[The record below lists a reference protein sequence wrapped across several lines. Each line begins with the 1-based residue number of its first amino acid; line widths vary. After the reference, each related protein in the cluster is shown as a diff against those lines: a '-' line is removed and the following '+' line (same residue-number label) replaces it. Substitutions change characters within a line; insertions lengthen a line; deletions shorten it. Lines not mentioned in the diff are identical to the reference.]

1 MTHPRHPSPFHPTPP
16 VYPFRDRE
24 LRNRFL
30 RLVRER
36 LGRGGRTVV
45 IDNGMARVEGE
56 ACVHGLSNLAGTCH
70 MAPPAL
76 WPRLVDEHFAK
87 SDPDRLLG
95 VLEDLTQSD
104 YAAQADRLVVRIHDQ
119 GFARA
124 GWADHVLHRVDLPT
138 TCSVLTLDI
147 GPSVLPVPKP
157 IAEAWGVPVAELFD
171 RAMRNLPSLS
181 KARWTRLPLLHLG
194 DAVDLLGE
202 DFHATAHVLDPATFR
217 DRTGRLGNLVGIP
230 ARGVLLSYRL
240 EAAPTALLLQTL
252 LAMTHGKY
260 QDGPGPVTP
269 HLFWRDLD
277 GRFHVQY
284 GSSDGVRAKFVPTAE
299 FAAAMAAGGTP
310 PT

>member
-1 MTHPRHPSPFHPTPP
+1 MTHSRHSSPFHPTPP

-30 RLVRER
+30 QLVRER
-36 LGRGGRTVV
+36 LGRGGRNVV
-45 IDNGMARVEGE
+45 IDNGMACVEGE
-56 ACVHGLSNLAGTCH
+56 PFVHGLSNLAGTCH
-70 MAPPAL
+70 MAPPAM

-87 SDPDRLLG
+87 SDPGQLLG
-95 VLEDLTQSD
+95 VLEDVASSD

-119 GFARA
+119 RVAQA
-124 GWADHVLHRVDLPT
+124 SWADHVLHRVDLPT
-138 TCSVLTLDI
+138 TCSVLALDI
-147 GPSVLPVPKP
+147 GPSVMPVPKP
-157 IAEAWGVPVAELFD
+157 IAEAWAVPVPELFAC
-171 RAMRNLPSLS
+171 AMRNLPNLS

-194 DAVDLLGE
+194 DAVDVLSE
-202 DFHATAHVLDPATFR
+202 DFHAAAHVLDAATFR

-240 EAAPTALLLQTL
+240 EAAPTGLLLQTL

-260 QDGPGPVTP
+260 HDGPGPITP

-284 GSSDGVRAKFVPTAE
+284 GSSDGVRARFVPTAE
-299 FAAAMAAGGTP
+299 FLAAMAAGGTP
-310 PT
+310 PA